1 MSEFHGTA
9 MDGLREAHL
18 RFPRAK
24 KFVLNRMRYDQFF
37 REVVGRQKII
47 GGEVPQ
53 VLGFA
58 GIQVDW
64 DDNNTRDVICVIT
77 GERIEDFYL
86 YSPKAWRAS
95 EVTCTVTDPSG
106 NVVDQYPMAGTTT
119 GVYSEWRVNATG
131 TAAPLTASGLAAMRA
146 AYEACVN
153 AKPVETQPYTPPSLT
168 IERQNVLASKM
179 STLKR
184 ELWRI
189 GKSRAVHLREWPV
202 CKQTGNP
209 MPMSVLI
216 YDGGSRVMVTIECQH
231 GDCESF
237 QIGTAA
243 PEHLTR
249 AWKALDTTDAIRA
262 TEVDT

>member
-1 MSEFHGTA
+1 MARSWRCPSCGSTDQDKAVFA
-9 MDGLREAHL
+9 Y
-18 RFPRAK
+18 
-24 KFVLNRMRYDQFF
+24 RMCSD
-37 REVVGRQKII
+37 
-47 GGEVPQ
+47 
-53 VLGFA
+53 
-58 GIQVDW
+58 
-64 DDNNTRDVICVIT
+64 CVAT
-77 GERIEDFYL
+77 YRSL
-86 YSPKAWRAS
+86 YQP
-95 EVTCTVTDPSG
+95 
-106 NVVDQYPMAGTTT
+106 GTTWT
-119 GVYSEWRVNATG
+119 T
-131 TAAPLTASGLAAMRA
+131 T
-146 AYEACVN
+146 EAKMD
-153 AKPVETQPYTPPSLT
+153 AGGVETREWTPPSLI

-189 GKSRAVHLREWPV
+189 GRMQAMKLREWPV

-262 TEVDT
+262 TEENS